1 MSYLNNRKAIFV
13 FSLLVYGL
21 LFELI
26 ARREGHG
33 AILALLPVLTI
44 ALCWG
49 WRAGLAAGFCA
60 FPLNMLM
67 MTVIGLD
74 WKPGMLSSVGIIGHL
89 AFIIEGAFVGWIR
102 DLYLERQQ
110 FNELLQQE
118 MARRARD
125 MELLGSAEQ
134 RLQAIIQESVD
145 AIVITGR
152 MMSQIT
158 MVNSAFLEL
167 VGCTAEEA
175 IRGSFFDFMP
185 VLEKRY
191 ETVLG
196 DEMVADEKMYADM
209 LSRMEELAE
218 NGRVSNWEFF
228 LLNSNGLAV
237 PLEAN
242 AVYFHNGQG
251 EREGAAVVFRDIT
264 QRKRSERRLQQA
276 NERLQ
281 QEIAERARDIE
292 TLQSTQERLAIII
305 EQSGDGIFISENAD
319 MMFEMCNRAFCDLV
333 GYDRTELTGESIFNL
348 LPEIG
353 KRFMTTMGDEIVID
367 DAFYEKS
374 RPMMGLLQEQGMISN
389 WELFFVNRD
398 QKLVPVEIG
407 IKYMYNARKEFVAAV
422 SIVRDITQRKLFERQ
437 LQETKD
443 FFENIIETS
452 IDGIIISDATG
463 HIMSVNR
470 ACSDLM
476 GYDTDELLGLTPA
489 SFAFFDEGWYE
500 TTQGEQVHM
509 SMDDMMAAYSRM
521 DEFFATGKI
530 TNYIFYIKR
539 KDGRLAE
546 VEANIAMLYS
556 QKGESVGSVSI
567 MRDITARRRM
577 EHELVRQRDQLAV
590 ANRELESFSYS
601 VSHDLR
607 APLRSISGFAS
618 ALTEDFGHVLPAEG
632 RRYLERIRAA
642 SGRMGSLIDDMLKL
656 SRVTQHEMR
665 RVQVNLSALA
675 ADIVAQLREQERGRD
690 VSCSIEP
697 GLIALGDGHLLGVM
711 LGNLIDNAWKYTGTR
726 PRAEIYFGTAS
737 ERDGAMPEHVH
748 GAAVYCVRDNGV
760 GFDMAY
766 SDKLFGA
773 FQRLHAERE
782 FPGTGIGLATVQRI
796 VHRHGGRI
804 WARSAPDDGATF
816 YFTLAQE
823 G

>member
-1 MSYLNNRKAIFV
+1 MSYLNNRKAIFI
-13 FSLLVYGL
+13 FSLLAYTL
-21 LFELI
+21 LFQLI

-33 AILALLPVLTI
+33 AILALLPVLTV

-60 FPLNMLM
+60 FPVNMFM
-67 MTVIGLD
+67 MTVAGLD
-74 WKPGMLSSVGIIGHL
+74 WKPGMLTSVGIIGHI

-118 MARRARD
+118 MARRDRD
-125 MELLGSAEQ
+125 MELLRSAEQ

-145 AIVITGR
+145 AIVITGK

-175 IRGSFFDFMP
+175 LRGSFFDFMP
-185 VLEKRY
+185 VFEKRY

-196 DEMVADEKMYADM
+196 DEMVVDEQMYAEM
-209 LSRMEELAE
+209 LARMSELADH
-218 NGRVSNWEFF
+218 GRVSNWEFF
-228 LLNSNGLAV
+228 LLNSSGLAV
-237 PLEAN
+237 SLEAN

-281 QEIAERARDIE
+281 QEIAERARDFE

-305 EQSGDGIFISENAD
+305 EQSGEGIFISDSMD
-319 MMFEMCNRAFCDLV
+319 MRFQMCNKAFCDLV
-333 GYDRTELTGESIFNL
+333 GFDRADLTGESIFNL

-353 KRFMTTMGDEIVID
+353 KRYMTTMGDEIAID
-367 DAFYEKS
+367 NAFYEKS

-389 WELFFVNRD
+389 WELSFVNRD
-398 QKLVPVEIG
+398 QKLVPVEIN
-407 IKYMYNARKEFVAAV
+407 IKYMYNERKEFVAAV

-437 LQETKD
+437 LQDAKD
-443 FFENIIETS
+443 FLENIIETS
-452 IDGIIISDATG
+452 LDGILISDSKGHIIS
-463 HIMSVNR
+463 VNQ
-470 ACSDLM
+470 ACTDFM
-476 GYDTDELLGLTPA
+476 GYDASDLLGLTPV
-489 SFAFFDEGWYE
+489 SFTFFDEGWYE
-500 TTQGEQVHM
+500 TTQGEQVHV
-509 SMDDMMAAYSRM
+509 SMADMTAAYSRM
-521 DEFFATGKI
+521 DEFFKAGKI

-556 QKGESVGSVSI
+556 QKGEAVGSVSI
-567 MRDITARRRM
+567 MRDITARKRM
-577 EHELVRQRDQLAV
+577 EHELVRQRDQLAA

-607 APLRSISGFAS
+607 APLRSISGFS
-618 ALTEDFGHVLPAEG
+618 AAIEDDFGESLPPEVM
-632 RRYLERIRAA
+632 RYFERIRAA
-642 SGRMGSLIDDMLKL
+642 SGRMGLLIDDLLKL
-656 SRVTQHEMR
+656 SRLTRYEMR
-665 RVQVNLSALA
+665 RETVNLSALA
-675 ADIVAQLREQERGRD
+675 SEIATHLQEQEPGRTVIWDIQPNLVVRGDGR
-690 VSCSIEP
+690 
-697 GLIALGDGHLLGVM
+697 LLRIALENLLG
-711 LGNLIDNAWKYTGTR
+711 NAWKYTGTR
-726 PRAEIYFGTAS
+726 ERAEIFFGL
-737 ERDGAMPEHVH
+737 DGAEQAQEAR
-748 GAAVYCVRDNGV
+748 GKTAYCVRDNGV

-766 SDKLFGA
+766 AGKLFGA

-796 VHRHGGRI
+796 VHRHGGRV
-804 WARSAPDDGATF
+804 WAHAAVDGGATF
-816 YFTLAQE
+816 CFTLAQE